1 MTAAE
6 PPATATT
13 PRYTTSPTSSSAVSG
28 GACNPGSSGTTAPPG
43 HNNPSQLIS
52 SPQLDSRP
60 AWGVYVPTW
69 SGMVYVAFVID
80 AYSRRLLGWRA
91 ATSMRTAL
99 VLDALEQAVL
109 TR

>member
-13 PRYTTSPTSSSAVSG
+13 PRYATSPTSSSAVSG

-60 AWGVYVPTW
+60 AWDVYVWT
-69 SGMVYVAFVID
+69 GGGFCYVSFITDV
-80 AYSRRLLGWRA
+80 YSRRILG
-91 ATSMRTAL
+91 S
-99 VLDALEQAVL
+99 
-109 TR
+109 TRLSVVVDL